1 MNRAQASSLN
11 SNTAASATEQESA
24 SLNFDPQAGRVVC
37 TGVWRA
43 DRLAGVE
50 RKVVGRN
57 YPVSLR
63 PVEID
68 GSDISDLDT
77 AGALLLLQLQQHL
90 TKGNGYD
97 VPLRGLR
104 NAPRK
109 LLRSLS
115 EQGEIAFPKK
125 KPRPGLL
132 LQLGRKSFV
141 EAREIIEILS
151 FFGRLIFAVRYLFRH
166 PRRLRLPEL
175 FQEMRSAGREALPI
189 IGLLSFL
196 IGLVIAYQGGMQL
209 AQYGANIFIV
219 DLVGLAIV
227 RELAPLMTAIMVA
240 GRTGSAYTAEIGSM
254 KLSEEIDALQVIGL
268 EPLELLALP
277 KLLGLIIVLPLLTV
291 FADIMGIFGGM
302 FMANS
307 MLGVTPMVFWE
318 RLPKAISLTSYLIG
332 IGKAPVFAAI
342 IAIVGCYQGFTT
354 SGSAEIL
361 GRKTTTSVVQS
372 IFLIIIS
379 DAAFSI
385 MFSWLKI

>member
-1 MNRAQASSLN
+1 MNHVQASSQN
-11 SNTAASATEQESA
+11 SEHATSATGQDVA
-24 SLNFDPQAGRVVC
+24 ALNFDLQAGKVFC

-43 DRLAGVE
+43 EHLAGVE
-50 RKVVGRN
+50 RKLADHN
-57 YPVSLR
+57 DPVLSGPL
-63 PVEID
+63 EID
-68 GSDISDLDT
+68 GRGISDLDT
-77 AGALLLLQLQQHL
+77 AGALLLLRLQRHL
-90 TKGNGYD
+90 TKGRD
-97 VPLRGLR
+97 CVPLRGLN

-109 LLRSLS
+109 LLRSLT
-115 EQGEIAFPKK
+115 EQGEIAFPNKE
-125 KPRPGLL
+125 PRSNLL
-132 LQLGRKSFV
+132 LQLGRKSLAKV
-141 EAREIIEILS
+141 HEIVALLS
-151 FFGRLIFAVRYLFRH
+151 FFGRLIMAVRYLSRH
-166 PRRLRLPEL
+166 PGRLRLPEL
-175 FQEMRSAGREALPI
+175 FQEMRSSGREALPI

-277 KLLGLIIVLPLLTV
+277 KLFGLIIVLPLLTV

-302 FMANS
+302 FMANA
-307 MLGVTPMVFWE
+307 MLGVSPAVFWE
-318 RLPKAISLTSYLIG
+318 RLPKALSQTAYLIG
-332 IGKAPVFAAI
+332 IGKTPVFAAI

-385 MFSWLKI
+385 LFSWLKI